1 MRVREEIVE
10 GRSSLPL
17 AGAPRRRGEDNER
30 VVAMAPPAS
39 ALHPLQA
46 TAPRLCPPP
55 GRHGGTKR
63 QALSVCRPWFAT
75 CTAPGLG
82 CVCGP
87 DHVFL

>member
-1 MRVREEIVE
+1 VREEIVE

-39 ALHPLQA
+39 ALHPLSGYGSA
-46 TAPRLCPPP
+46 IVPSSCP
-55 GRHGGTKR
+55 HGGTKR

-75 CTAPGLG
+75 CTAPG
-82 CVCGP
+82 
-87 DHVFL
+87 